1 MAFALAS
8 RKAVSVVCQAKK
20 ATKAVSKSASAG
32 TVFYGPERAKWLGEW
47 CFDDRV
53 LPPGLPGSAP
63 APLPSPLAEY

>member
-32 TVFYGPERAKWLGEW
+32 TVFYGPERAKWLGE
-47 CFDDRV
+47 
-53 LPPGLPGSAP
+53 
-63 APLPSPLAEY
+63 